1 MHLSNFKNELT
12 LKSNLDDLEKS
23 LNQAEVIV
31 NQPEIPSEPKE
42 TNTIDE
48 LQKEIQL
55 LKEQM
60 KNQQLE
66 QNIVR
71 IEFLKEGSLIFR
83 SKPSIPMKFNQQTMT
98 FQLRRIQI
106 LSKLNRLR
114 EIWGKIGTIKISLP
128 QVLLR
133 TQRKLS
139 W

>member
-1 MHLSNFKNELT
+1 MSNFKNELT

-66 QNIVR
+66 QNMVR
-71 IEFLKEGSLIFR
+71 VEFLKEENSIFR
-83 SKPSIPMKFNQQTMT
+83 SKPPIPMKFNHQTIT
-98 FQLRRIQI
+98 FQLRRIPI

-114 EIWGKIGTIKISLP
+114 EIWDKIGTIKISLS

-133 TQRKLS
+133 NQRRLS
-139 W
+139 

>member
-31 NQPEIPSEPKE
+31 NHSEIPSEPKE

-71 IEFLKEGSLIFR
+71 IEFRKEE
-83 SKPSIPMKFNQQTMT
+83 N
-98 FQLRRIQI
+98 
-106 LSKLNRLR
+106 
-114 EIWGKIGTIKISLP
+114 
-128 QVLLR
+128 
-133 TQRKLS
+133 
-139 W
+139 

>member
-71 IEFLKEGSLIFR
+71 IEFRKEE
-83 SKPSIPMKFNQQTMT
+83 N
-98 FQLRRIQI
+98 
-106 LSKLNRLR
+106 
-114 EIWGKIGTIKISLP
+114 
-128 QVLLR
+128 
-133 TQRKLS
+133 
-139 W
+139 